1 MIKIEKFTFN
11 TFQEN
16 TYIIYD
22 DTKEC
27 IIIDPGCYEEFE
39 KDILESFIIKNNLK
53 PIKLINTHCHIDH
66 VLGNYFVAKKWNLN
80 LEINQ
85 LDLPLLNNVKNYSG
99 LYGFDNYEES
109 PHPTK
114 FLNENDLITFGN
126 SELEI
131 IHTPGH
137 APGHIALFNKKEKLI
152 VSGDVL
158 FQNSIG
164 RTDLP
169 GGDYN
174 TLINSIKEK
183 LLKLE
188 EDVIV
193 YCGHG
198 PNTTIGFE
206 KINNPFLQD

>member
-1 MIKIEKFTFN
+1 M
-11 TFQEN
+11 
-16 TYIIYD
+16 
-22 DTKEC
+22 
-27 IIIDPGCYEEFE
+27 
-39 KDILESFIIKNNLK
+39 
-53 PIKLINTHCHIDH
+53 
-66 VLGNYFVAKKWNLN
+66 
-80 LEINQ
+80 
-85 LDLPLLNNVKNYSG
+85 
-99 LYGFDNYEES
+99 
-109 PHPTK
+109 
-114 FLNENDLITFGN
+114 
-126 SELEI
+126 
-131 IHTPGH
+131 
-137 APGHIALFNKKEKLI
+137 FNKKEKLI